1 MPAAICR
8 AALSLTAHVSQVKV
22 WLGDDRAHYYV
33 LSRFLVSRSLTVT
46 KIPHMKA
53 VKIALELKKYCVD
66 NDLLDIAQASSL
78 PTGCR

>member
-1 MPAAICR
+1 MPAAICTE
-8 AALSLTAHVSQVKV
+8 ALSLTTHVSQVKV

-66 NDLLDIAQASSL
+66 NDLLDIAQASL
-78 PTGCR
+78 IPAGCR